1 MNTPKTEHL
10 TGREGSEF
18 DYDKA
23 VSWTKNHRTKNPGK
37 TVSHFYGKEV
47 LQKLLAQPGCMGI
60 RMYQALDEKGQNH
73 IMLVGSNRDGSD
85 ILPAHGRQGQ
95 LSGKMPL
102 AETEL
107 KMVALAAAASG
118 SGGLLVQVAMPCPG
132 SANCP

>member
-1 MNTPKTEHL
+1 METPDKSHSL

-107 KMVALAAAASG
+107 KMVAPAAAAG